1 MQKLIKSKI
10 INLIFLLMGLVCLF
24 RAQAFPPELPTIQS
38 YIKNDFDIV
47 SQNWAIS
54 QDPESRY
61 MYFANSDGLIVFNG
75 VGVEKYVLDENR
87 PVRSVMVHSDGR
99 IFTGSFEDFGYW
111 QYDDNGNLIYTSL
124 AGLTEPEKNDE
135 IWKIYEK
142 DNCVYFQS
150 FTSIYKF
157 EADTVEK
164 FMAPFAMLFMH
175 LIEDRFI
182 LQIIDNGLYWFDDGG
197 FQFVENSEVF
207 KSQKV
212 HAIIPYDAGIWLVCT
227 EKGGLYLFDGE
238 DFSYLRSEASDFLT
252 EYTCNAAKQLS
263 DSAFAFGS
271 ILNGIIITDK
281 YGNIQESYNTN
292 NGLNNNTV
300 LSLFIDAD
308 RGLWVGLDEGVNHL
322 DILSP
327 FTYYTTRNGTMGT
340 IYAMLRKDDYLYIGT
355 NHGLFRASI
364 VQKGH
369 IFSFEDLQFIRG
381 SQGQVWNLSE
391 IDGEIFCGHNEG
403 TFLVKGTRMENISS
417 VTGGW
422 SFTPYNGYV
431 LVGTYTG
438 IIVIEK
444 SSDGQWQFRNKI
456 EGFLEPTRYL
466 ETDYLGYV
474 WASHHQKGI
483 YKIELTDDLQSIV
496 HVQQITDIGGKTH
509 NINVFKINNRVVFNA
524 GEKIYTW
531 DFVRNEIVE
540 FEILNENL
548 GEYVSV
554 NQISHFGRNKY
565 WFIGEDKMALFDVGL
580 DFSVS
585 KLLEIPQITVNLPQ
599 RSIQLVSLNENT
611 LLKPNHQNFDAINLE
626 LTSRSTTQSRLGI
639 EKMLFFSKN
648 DTLIWFD
655 HLPDKKIPSKINNL
669 RVYFSNPA
677 DFSNY
682 PKTYYFRII
691 ELDQAWQSTDR
702 NFFTYLDLKHGD
714 YTLQITSE
722 VSEEPLQ
729 VNISVAKPWRFSNV
743 AYVIYFILLGLL
755 TWGVVIF
762 FRFEISRQKE
772 LVALEIQQNR
782 LEKELDYKSYELLLI
797 MRHLMHK
804 DDILNDLQKQIEAIK
819 TKSSKYPVKYLS
831 QMEKIIAQG
840 LGTQNV
846 EWENAMKNL
855 KLTQQGFFKVL
866 KEKYPELTSN
876 DLRLCSYLKLNF
888 NSKEI
893 ARLLNISPRSVE
905 ISRHRLRKKL
915 NLRSEQ
921 NLFDFLIDLDNSMNS
936 DE

>member
-1 MQKLIKSKI
+1 MMKPLNRKYCNIV
-10 INLIFLLMGLVCLF
+10 FTLMGMLWAYPL
-24 RAQAFPPELPTIQS
+24 QAFPPELPTIHS
-38 YIKNDFDIV
+38 YLKNDFDIT
-47 SQNWAIS
+47 SQNWGIS
-54 QDPESRY
+54 QHPDSKY
-61 MYFANSDGLIVFNG
+61 IYFANSDGLIVFNG
-75 VGVEKYVLDENR
+75 VGIEKHVLKENR
-87 PVRSVMVHSDGR
+87 PVRSVMVHNDGR
-99 IFTGSFEDFGYW
+99 IFTGSFEEFGYW
-111 QYDDNGNLIYTSL
+111 QYNDKGQLNYTSL
-124 AGLTEPEKNDE
+124 ALLTEPEKNDE

-142 DNCVYFQS
+142 DNTVYFQS
-150 FTSIYKF
+150 FTSIYKY
-157 EADTVEK
+157 EANKIEK
-164 FMAPFAMLFMH
+164 FMAPYAMLFLH
-175 LIEDRFI
+175 LIDDRFI
-182 LQIIDNGLYWFDDGG
+182 VQIIDNGLYWFDDGR
-197 FQFVENSEVF
+197 FLIVENSEIF

-212 HAIIPYDAGIWLVCT
+212 HAIIPYDEETWLICT
-227 EKGGLYLFDGE
+227 EKGGLYLFDGKE
-238 DFSYLRSEASDFLT
+238 FAYLRSEASDFLK
-252 EYTCNAAKQLS
+252 EFTCNAAKQLS

-271 ILNGIIITDK
+271 ILNGLIITDR

-327 FTYYTTRNGTMGT
+327 FTFYATRNGTMGT
-340 IYAMLRKDDYLYIGT
+340 IYALLRKDEFLYIGT
-355 NHGLFRASI
+355 NHGLFMATI

-369 IFSFEDLQFIRG
+369 IFSFENLQFIKG

-391 IDGEIFCGHNEG
+391 IEGEIFCGHNDG
-403 TFLVKGTRMENISS
+403 TFLVKGTHMENISS

-438 IIVIEK
+438 IIVIER
-444 SSDGQWQFRNKI
+444 SRAGQWMFRNKI
-456 EGFLEPTRYL
+456 EGFLEPTRYI
-466 ETDYLGYV
+466 ETDYLGYI

-483 YKIELTDDLQSIV
+483 YKIELTDDLKGIARKQL
-496 HVQQITDIGGKTH
+496 ITDIGGRTY
-509 NINVFKINNRVVFNA
+509 NINVFKINNRVVFNT

-531 DFVRNEIVE
+531 DFVRDEIVE

-548 GEYVSV
+548 GEYESV
-554 NQISHFGRNKY
+554 NQIIHFQKNKY
-565 WFIGEDKMALFDVGL
+565 WFIGDDKMALFDVGL
-580 DFSVS
+580 DFDATQ
-585 KLLEIPQITVNLPQ
+585 LLEIPQIMVILPQ

-611 LLKPNHQNFDAINLE
+611 LLKPNHQNFDAINLD
-626 LTSRSTTQSRLGI
+626 LAARSKTLSRLSV
-639 EKMLFFSKN
+639 EKMLFFGKN

-655 HLPDKKIPSKINNL
+655 HLPDKKLPSKINNL
-669 RVYFSNPA
+669 TVFFSNPA

-682 PKTYYFRII
+682 PKTYYFRITQ
-691 ELDQAWQSTDR
+691 LDQAWQSTDR
-702 NFFTYLDLKHGD
+702 NFFTYLDLKHGE
-714 YTLQITSE
+714 YTLEITTEISE
-722 VSEEPLQ
+722 KPLHI
-729 VNISVAKPWRFSNV
+729 NFSVAKPWRFSNT
-743 AYVIYFILLGLL
+743 AYILYFILFGLL
-755 TWGVVIF
+755 TWSLVVF

-772 LVALEIQQNR
+772 LVSLEIQQNR

-797 MRHLMHK
+797 MRHLMLK
-804 DDILNDLQKQIEAIK
+804 DDILNELHKQIKVIK

-915 NLRSEQ
+915 KLRSEQ
-921 NLFDFLIDLDNSMNS
+921 NLFDFLIDLDNSMTSN
-936 DE
+936 E